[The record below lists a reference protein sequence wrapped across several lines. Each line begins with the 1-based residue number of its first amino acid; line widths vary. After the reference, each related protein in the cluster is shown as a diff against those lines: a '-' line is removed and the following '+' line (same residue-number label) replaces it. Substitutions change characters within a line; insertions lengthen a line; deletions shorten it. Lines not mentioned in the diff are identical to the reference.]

1 MAGYDNIKNE
11 NSRRTPDERRE
22 LAIKAGKASGAARR
36 RKASMRET
44 MNRLLTMQ
52 AEVPGLSD
60 VLRADGGESTYEEI
74 ISMAMIIKA
83 SQGDVA
89 AYNAIKATVGQ
100 TDRTEADLEEQ
111 RIRTDRARRAR
122 DQELGTENNNENI
135 QNFLNAMRPSE
146 EALDSLFADNSEG
159 EEEDS
164 DAEETETSG

>member
-1 MAGYDNIKNE
+1 MANNE
-11 NSRRTPDERRE
+11 NLIPFDRRTESEQRK
-22 LAIKAGKASGAARR
+22 IQSAGGRASGAARR

-60 VLRADGGESTYEEI
+60 ILRSDGGESTYEEI

-146 EALDSLFADNSEG
+146 EALDSLFADNPGG

-164 DAEETETSG
+164 DAEETEASG

>member
-1 MAGYDNIKNE
+1 MANNE
-11 NSRRTPDERRE
+11 NLIPFGKRTESEQRKIQS
-22 LAIKAGKASGAARR
+22 AGGKASGAARR

-52 AEVPGLSD
+52 AEIPGLSD

-100 TDRTEADLEEQ
+100 TDQTEADLEEQ

-122 DQELGTENNNENI
+122 DQELGTENGNENI
-135 QNFLNAMRPSE
+135 QNFLDAMRPSGE
-146 EALDSLFADNSEG
+146 VLDSLFT
-159 EEEDS
+159 EDTQEDDV
-164 DAEETETSG
+164 DAEEAEASGEV

>member
-1 MAGYDNIKNE
+1 MANNE
-11 NSRRTPDERRE
+11 NLIPFGKRTESEQRKIQS
-22 LAIKAGKASGAARR
+22 AGGKASGAARR

-44 MNRLLTMQ
+44 MNRLLTMR
-52 AEVPGLSD
+52 AEIPGLSD

-100 TDRTEADLEEQ
+100 TDQTEADLEEQ

-122 DQELGTENNNENI
+122 DQELGTENGNENI
-135 QNFLNAMRPSE
+135 QNFLDAMRPSE
-146 EALDSLFADNSEG
+146 EALDSLFT
-159 EEEDS
+159 EDTQEDDV
-164 DAEETETSG
+164 DAEEAEASGEV

>member
-1 MAGYDNIKNE
+1 MANNE
-11 NSRRTPDERRE
+11 NLIPFDRRTESEQRK
-22 LAIKAGKASGAARR
+22 IQSAGGRASGAARR
-36 RKASMRET
+36 RKASMRDT

-100 TDRTEADLEEQ
+100 TGRTEADLEEQ

-146 EALDSLFADNSEG
+146 EALDSLFADNSDG

-164 DAEETETSG
+164 DAEETEASG

>member
-1 MAGYDNIKNE
+1 MANNE
-11 NSRRTPDERRE
+11 NLIPFGKRTESEQRKIQS
-22 LAIKAGKASGAARR
+22 AGGKASGAARR

-100 TDRTEADLEEQ
+100 TDQTEADLEEQ

-122 DQELGTENNNENI
+122 DQELGTENGNENI
-135 QNFLNAMRPSE
+135 QNFLDAMRPSGE
-146 EALDSLFADNSEG
+146 VLDSLFT
-159 EEEDS
+159 EDTQEDDV
-164 DAEETETSG
+164 DAEEAEASGEV